1 MMRLGFGC
9 MRLPMIGEEVD
20 IEQTCQMV
28 DKYLEA
34 GFNYFDTA
42 HGYIRGK
49 SETAIRE
56 ALSKRY
62 PREKFILT
70 DKLSGNFWSKREDI
84 APLIDEQLAACGVE
98 YFDYLLMHGL
108 GKDGYRS
115 YVEKGAFEEAK
126 ELIAKGKIRHMGIS
140 FHDKA
145 DVLDMILTEQP
156 QIEVVQI
163 QFNYRD
169 FDDDG
174 VQAGLCYEVCRKH
187 GKPIIVMEPVR
198 GGSLVH
204 HLPEEAKA
212 VLNGLKGG
220 SLASYAL
227 RYCASFDGM
236 MSILS
241 GMSSLEQMED
251 NIATMKDFQPLTEK
265 EKEAIARVVEIL
277 RNQNQIPC
285 TKCQYCT
292 ERCPMNIDIP
302 ALFSME
308 NAQREFPGTDVSW
321 RFANATKD
329 HAKPSECI
337 ACGACEE
344 ACPQHIEIRDLLR
357 DIAAKNEK

>member
-9 MRLPMIGEEVD
+9 MRLPMIGDEVD
-20 IEQTCQMV
+20 IPQTCLMV

-70 DKLSGNFWSKREDI
+70 DKLSGNFWQEREDI

-108 GKDGYRS
+108 NKDSYRR
-115 YVEKGAFEEAK
+115 YKDKGAFEEALALK
-126 ELIAKGKIRHMGIS
+126 EKGKIRHMGIS
-140 FHDKA
+140 FHDTA

-156 QIEVVQI
+156 EIEVVQI

-169 FDDDG
+169 YDDAG
-174 VQAGLCYEVCRKH
+174 VQAGKCYEVCRKH

-198 GGSLVH
+198 GGSLAH
-204 HLPEEAKA
+204 HLPEEAKE
-212 VLNGLKGG
+212 VFQSLGGG
-220 SLASYAL
+220 SFASYAL
-227 RYCASFDGM
+227 RYCASFEGM

-241 GMSSLEQMED
+241 GMSSIEQMED
-251 NIATMKDFQPLTEK
+251 NIASMKDFEPLTEK
-265 EKEAIARVVEIL
+265 EHAAVAKVVEIL

-302 ALFSME
+302 RLFTMVNVE
-308 NAQREFPGTDVSW
+308 REFPGTDVSW
-321 RFANATKD
+321 RFQNAVKE
-329 HAKPSECI
+329 HGKPSECI
-337 ACGACEE
+337 GCGACEE
-344 ACPQHIEIRDLLR
+344 ACPQHIGIRDLLKE
-357 DIAAKNEK
+357 IADKHEK